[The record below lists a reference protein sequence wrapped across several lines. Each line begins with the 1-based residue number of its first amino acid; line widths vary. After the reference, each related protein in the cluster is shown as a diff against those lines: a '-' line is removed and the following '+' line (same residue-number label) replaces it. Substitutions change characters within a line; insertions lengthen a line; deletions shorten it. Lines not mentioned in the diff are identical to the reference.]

1 MQCVTSFFQ
10 RVPEAK
16 GLWLWRVP
24 QLFEPRV
31 VTQADAKLLDG
42 PGRQEFAALAAE
54 SLNTLTSRGPE
65 GDRWTPLANGSD
77 GSQKWTAKA
86 YVNYT
91 GESMPVRINGPLT
104 SGEED
109 KKLNLVI
116 PGGHALVSTVVDA
129 GLGKQRFA
137 RYFSSSIGTKGI
149 VIVGFVGY
157 EPQPRTSIPSLQGFS
172 GSPRQQGP
180 RIATRSREQKRKL
193 HMLNDAYLRM
203 DDEPFQ
209 CLIEL
214 LDIREAE
221 MHTVFAMNQTKRRKL
236 QVVFNLLAQC
246 DDGLL
251 ALAEGVAEEDGE
263 DEIGEQ
269 SPLVELPSQ
278 MSPSFS
284 QSSQGSKSSSQG
296 STTPVSG
303 GKKAAIVAMQLSDSG
318 YVDASKGMKCFMGMK
333 TLSPE
338 GRKAPIM
345 LGAQIC

>member
-16 GLWLWRVP
+16 GLWLWRVT

-31 VTQADAKLLDG
+31 ATQADAKLLDG

-54 SLNTLTSRGPE
+54 SLNTLTRRSLE

-116 PGGHALVSTVVDA
+116 PGGHALVSTIVDA
-129 GLGKQRFA
+129 GSGKQRFA
-137 RYFSSSIGTKGI
+137 RYFSSSIGTRGI

-157 EPQPRTSIPSLQGFS
+157 EPQPLTSPPSPQGGS
-172 GSPRQQGP
+172 GSPRRRGP
-180 RIATRSREQKRKL
+180 RVTTRLSEQKRKL
-193 HMLNDAYLRM
+193 QMLNDAYLRM
-203 DDEPFQ
+203 DDEPFE

-221 MHTVFAMNQTKRRKL
+221 MNTVFAMNRTKKRKL
-236 QVVFNLLAQC
+236 QVVFNLLARC
-246 DDGLL
+246 DDDLL
-251 ALAEGVAEEDGE
+251 ALAEGVADDVEEERE
-263 DEIGEQ
+263 DDIGEQ
-269 SPLVELPSQ
+269 SPALELPSQ
-278 MSPSFS
+278 MSPCFS
-284 QSSQGSKSSSQG
+284 QSSQGSKSSQG
-296 STTPVSG
+296 STTPSPG
-303 GKKAAIVAMQLSDSG
+303 GKKAALIAAMQVNGSG
-318 YVDASKGMKCFMGMK
+318 YEHLDASKGMKGLKGMK
-333 TLSPE
+333 AMAPE
-338 GRKAPIM
+338 GRKAPVM
-345 LGAQIC
+345 A